1 MTERKRAPK
10 GTGTI
15 GRFHEASK
23 GCPPAKLGG
32 GRPDHDCKA
41 LYRARIT
48 VKNAYG
54 EPIRKTVY
62 GKTHEEVQRK
72 QRQLVTSEGN
82 GRVVTKSATVA
93 DWFEEWLVKDIARNK
108 SRNTLLNYERWYR
121 IQIKPYL
128 GHLRLDKLKPEHV
141 STWHDELAEAGYGGA
156 TIHGAHA
163 VLRRGIRMAIR
174 KGLVVVNVADSD
186 HVEQPAQN
194 SKGNKPLSVRNAWKV
209 IEACD
214 GQPRFILALMAAL
227 RRSEALSLRWM
238 DLCLSGED
246 CELCELAGAEEEVD
260 YPHLHVARNRTYVPG
275 QGYFYEE
282 DAKSEAGTG
291 RIVPLIDTVRDSLA
305 KAYDERRKAFRLAGP
320 EDLVFISSTGHL
332 IDASTDACGW
342 RSLLA
347 RAGVPYVRP
356 HAARDTCAA
365 LLESAKVPPRVVA
378 AIMGHS
384 DVKMTYLYQDGNS
397 DALREMRDAFQ
408 TYMHGKRSA

>member
-246 CELCELAGAEEEVD
+246 CELCELVGAEEEVRVGSSRSSTLFGTAS
-260 YPHLHVARNRTYVPG
+260 PRSTTRGARPSGWLARRTSCSSPPPG
-275 QGYFYEE
+275 TSSTRPPTPVGGGPSWRGQE
-282 DAKSEAGTG
+282 SRTSG
-291 RIVPLIDTVRDSLA
+291 RTQRATPVQLSLRA
-305 KAYDERRKAFRLAGP
+305 PRFRLGSWP
-320 EDLVFISSTGHL
+320 
-332 IDASTDACGW
+332 
-342 RSLLA
+342 RSWA
-347 RAGVPYVRP
+347 TPMSR
-356 HAARDTCAA
+356 
-365 LLESAKVPPRVVA
+365 
-378 AIMGHS
+378 
-384 DVKMTYLYQDGNS
+384 
-397 DALREMRDAFQ
+397 
-408 TYMHGKRSA
+408 